1 MKIAAFALL
10 AATAHGDAHL
20 GVKCGKGCARSSCDE
35 ATAQAGLLEVDAK
48 LAVATTDGTGAKKKH
63 AAVTQGSAEHVPFVC
78 KAKSSGKRRN
88 LAGHVQL
95 TLRVAVAG
103 VNGSTS
109 VLDTM
114 VRSPVVFLFFYFIH
128 ILLLLPHSYMSY
140 PTPAF
145 TEKDRSH

>member
-1 MKIAAFALL
+1 MMKLAAFTLL
-10 AATAHGDAHL
+10 ATTAHGAGHL
-20 GVKCGKGCARSSCDE
+20 AECVKGCARSSCDD
-35 ATAQAGLLEVDAK
+35 ATAQTGLLAVDKK

-63 AAVTQGSAEHVPFVC
+63 AAQGSAEHVPFVC

-109 VLDTM
+109 VLDNM

-145 TEKDRSH
+145 TEKG